1 MDRYSHSATLSRESH
16 TEGTRKSPAIMPPKG
31 GSESGEVGHP
41 SLDISGHSSAQNNTR
56 TWKPW
61 DRQQK
66 RVFHRSKSILS
77 FWQQHNYTVS
87 WFMLSSSPT
96 SDSLLLSRHHSEL
109 RRRIERVWGFTGL
122 EFFQVKTTEG
132 HGVLHGY
139 WAWKAPA
146 GYRGRPF
153 VIPQQW
159 ISEQWQQIHG
169 ASVVWIARMGMKDKD
184 IARVTRYVVTQYLV
198 NQEIEGAS
206 CLDGMSWSW
215 KRTFGFPLVQM
226 WAAFKDTYTGNLRVG
241 LYEKWT
247 QFLGGMPVRLNS
259 GVFDVYTARNERG
272 WQECLI

>member
-1 MDRYSHSATLSRESH
+1 
-16 TEGTRKSPAIMPPKG
+16 MPPQG

-41 SLDISGHSSAQNNTR
+41 SLDISGHSSAQR
-56 TWKPW
+56 HWKPWKPW

-77 FWQQHNYTVS
+77 FWQQHGYFVS

-96 SDSLLLSRHHSEL
+96 SDSAYLAKHHGEL
-109 RRRIERVWGFTGL
+109 RRRIERVWGFAGL

-139 WAWKAPA
+139 WAWKAPS

-153 VIPQQW
+153 VIPQAW
-159 ISEQWQQIHG
+159 ISQQWNEIHG
-169 ASVVWIARMGMKDKD
+169 ASVVWISRMGMKDKD

-198 NQEIEGAS
+198 NQEQEGVS

-215 KRTFGFPLVQM
+215 KRTFGFPLLQM
-226 WAAFKDTYTGNLRVG
+226 WTAFKDTYGADPLRVG
-241 LYEKWT
+241 LYGKWT

-259 GVFDVYTARNERG
+259 GVVDVFTARNERG
-272 WQECLI
+272 WQECLT